1 MEKTYKGWEIAKMI
15 SEGELKDG
23 TVINSEGSN
32 FTVLYGCL
40 TDGFNEKYSQHLESG
55 NSFLTSTRRTFSIER
70 KKYSF
75 AEAFKA
81 YEEGKEIESRYG
93 GQKLKKENEKDYC
106 FDYEKGKYVPLSFDE
121 TFFDITNIRSEWYIN
136 D

>member
-40 TDGFNEKYSQHLESG
+40 TDGFNEKFSQHLESG
-55 NSFLTSTRRTFSIER
+55 NSFLTSTRRIFSIER

-81 YEEGKEIESRYG
+81 YEEGKKIECCYS
-93 GQKLKKENEKDYC
+93 GQMLKKENEKDYC
-106 FDYEKGKYVPLSFDE
+106 FDYKKGKYVPLSFDE

>member
-1 MEKTYKGWEIAKMI
+1 MQKTYKGWEIAKMI

-81 YEEGKEIESRYG
+81 YEEGKEIESCINSDWYY
-93 GQKLKKENEKDYC
+93 KLGECELLVYAKEI
-106 FDYEKGKYVPLSFDE
+106 KG
-121 TFFDITNIRSEWYIN
+121 EWYIN
-136 D
+136 S

>member
-23 TVINSEGSN
+23 TVINSEGSK
-32 FTVLYGCL
+32 FTVLHGCL
-40 TDGFNEKYSQHLESG
+40 TDGVRQNYSQYFESG

-70 KKYSF
+70 KTHSF

-81 YEEGKEIESRYG
+81 YEEGKEI
-93 GQKLKKENEKDYC
+93 
-106 FDYEKGKYVPLSFDE
+106 
-121 TFFDITNIRSEWYIN
+121 
-136 D
+136 

>member
-15 SEGELKDG
+15 SEGELEDG
-23 TVINSEGSN
+23 TVINSMGSK

-40 TDGFNEKYSQHLESG
+40 TDGLNQNYSLDLESG
-55 NSFLTSTRRTFSIER
+55 NSFLTSEHRIFSIER

-75 AEAFKA
+75 TEAFKA
-81 YEEGKEIESRYG
+81 YEEGKEIESEFYKYRYKRICG
-93 GQKLKKENEKDYC
+93 KDMYFCEAKKEWARNPNFTLKEIN
-106 FDYEKGKYVPLSFDE
+106 G
-121 TFFDITNIRSEWYIN
+121 EWYIN

>member
-23 TVINSEGSN
+23 TVINSGGSS

-40 TDGFNEKYSQHLESG
+40 TDGFNEKYSQRVESG
-55 NSFLTSTRRTFSIER
+55 NSFLTSTRRTFSIQR

-81 YEEGKEIESRYG
+81 YEEGKEIESCTNENRCY
-93 GQKLKKENEKDYC
+93 KLNGRRLCVYDDEI
-106 FDYEKGKYVPLSFDE
+106 KG
-121 TFFDITNIRSEWYIN
+121 EWYIN
-136 D
+136 G

>member
-15 SEGELKDG
+15 SEGKLKDG
-23 TVINSEGSN
+23 TVINSMGSK
-32 FTVLYGCL
+32 FTVLHGCL
-40 TDGFNEKYSQHLESG
+40 TDGLNQNYSQHLESG
-55 NSFLTSTRRTFSIER
+55 NSFLTSGLRIFSIER

-81 YEEGKEIESRYG
+81 YEEGKEIESCINSDWSY
-93 GQKLKKENEKDYC
+93 KLG
-106 FDYEKGKYVPLSFDE
+106 DYELLVYAKEIKG
-121 TFFDITNIRSEWYIN
+121 EWYIN

>member
-23 TVINSEGSN
+23 TVINSGGSS

-40 TDGFNEKYSQHLESG
+40 TDGFNEKYSQRVESG
-55 NSFLTSTRRTFSIER
+55 NSFLTSTRRTFSIQR
-70 KKYSF
+70 KKQSF

-81 YEEGKEIESRYG
+81 YEEGKEIESCISGERY
-93 GQKLKKENEKDYC
+93 KLDDIKLLVYAEEI
-106 FDYEKGKYVPLSFDE
+106 KG
-121 TFFDITNIRSEWYIN
+121 EWYIN

>member
-81 YEEGKEIESRYG
+81 YEEGKEIESCISSEHY
-93 GQKLKKENEKDYC
+93 KLDDIKLLVYAEEI
-106 FDYEKGKYVPLSFDE
+106 KG
-121 TFFDITNIRSEWYIN
+121 EWYIN